1 MRKQPATASFG
12 INTYSYIF
20 DRPAAAC
27 VRNAAAEGY
36 CGIELMIYPGHLW
49 ETGAGEAA
57 PAAVRR
63 ALEETRL
70 EAVSVNGPNI
80 DLNIAAAVEE
90 MRAYSL
96 RTLES
101 HIRVA
106 GEIGA
111 RCLVLGP
118 GKANPLFPLDRKILL
133 GHFFTALDRLVP
145 LAERCG
151 VRISV
156 ENMPFAFL
164 PSAADIIAALA
175 DYGHPGIGIIY
186 DLANA
191 HFIGEDPCAG
201 LRLVKARLDLVHLS
215 DTTRGLYRHDPI
227 GMGDVDFA
235 TVPPVLAAIGYDRA
249 TMLEIIS
256 RTPDADIA
264 DGAARLAAMGFGAPA
279 AARPACA

>member
-1 MRKQPATASFG
+1 MNRTPPTASFG
-12 INTYSYIF
+12 INTYSYTF
-20 DRPAAAC
+20 SRPAAAC
-27 VRNAAAEGY
+27 VRSAAEAGY

-49 ETGAGEAA
+49 EGASGDAG

-63 ALEETRL
+63 ALEETGL
-70 EAVSVNGPNI
+70 AAVSVNGPNI

-101 HIRVA
+101 HIRIA

-111 RCLVLGP
+111 RFLVLGP
-118 GKANPLFPLDRKILL
+118 GKANPLFPLDREILL
-133 GHFFTALDRLVP
+133 GHFFAALDRLLP
-145 LAERCG
+145 LADRCG
-151 VRISV
+151 VKISV

-164 PSAADIIAALA
+164 PSATDILDALA
-175 DYGHPGIGIIY
+175 AYGHPGIGVIY
-186 DLANA
+186 DVANA

-201 LRLVKARLDLVHLS
+201 LRLMQQRLDLVHLS
-215 DTTRGLYRHDPI
+215 DTTRTLYRHDPI

-235 TVPPVLAAIGYDRA
+235 AVPPVLAEIGYDRA

-256 RTPDADIA
+256 HRPDDDIA
-264 DGAARLAAMGFGAPA
+264 HGAARLAAMGFGPPYGPDAGA
-279 AARPACA
+279 